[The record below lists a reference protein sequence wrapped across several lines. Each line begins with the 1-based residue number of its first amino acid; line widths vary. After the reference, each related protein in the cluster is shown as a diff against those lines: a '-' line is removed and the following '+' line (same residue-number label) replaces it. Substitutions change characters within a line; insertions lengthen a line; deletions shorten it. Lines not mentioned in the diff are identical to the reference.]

1 MVARKPK
8 KPAPARP
15 LGVDGARVRAAREAA
30 GLTQMALAILA
41 EVDGANVSA
50 IETGR
55 RDASSRKV
63 AALARAL
70 NVSADYL
77 LGLTDDPA
85 PRGRL

>member
-1 MVARKPK
+1 MSQMD
-8 KPAPARP
+8 
-15 LGVDGARVRAAREAA
+15 LAAAA
-30 GLTQMALAILA
+30 GTDPQS
-41 EVDGANVSA
+41 VSA
-50 IETGR
+50 VETGR
-55 RDASSRKV
+55 RDAYSARV